1 MDHKIY
7 EMTWIGIRKLEDELD
22 RRKGEG
28 RTEIAERIKQALSF
42 GDISENSEYDDAKN
56 AQAENEARVAEIEA
70 ILKHAK
76 VIDDEDISVQK
87 VTIGAMIKIRE
98 ESSGEEAEYMLVSA
112 KEEDIFSNKISS
124 DSPVGSAILGKKKGQ
139 VVEVHSPSGMIKYKV
154 IKISRPE
161 RGAE

>member
-87 VTIGAMIKIRE
+87 VTIGAMVKIRE
-98 ESSGEEAEYMLVSA
+98 ESNGDEAEYMLVSA

-154 IKISRPE
+154 TKISRPE
-161 RGAE
+161 RGNE